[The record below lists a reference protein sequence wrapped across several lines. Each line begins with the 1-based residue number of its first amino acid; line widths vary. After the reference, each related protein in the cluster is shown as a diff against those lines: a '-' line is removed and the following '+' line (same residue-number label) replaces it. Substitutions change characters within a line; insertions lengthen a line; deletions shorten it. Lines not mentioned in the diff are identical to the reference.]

1 MVVNK
6 MVVNK
11 IGKMKVE
18 GLGGFRHVDNIILK
32 SSKKSS

>member
-18 GLGGFRHVDNIILK
+18 GLREDFVMWTT
-32 SSKKSS
+32 SF